1 MLVQACQHSQAAQGN
16 PGDDMAMRSSP
27 ADNTHIV
34 LDRPHTLLL
43 LATMR
48 DGFAKRGAY
57 TDEIAQQFKQAD
69 GKSDIHDMHTKAVIL
84 MKEKYGDEQ
93 TPEYRSTLKKHLIL
107 SPSKSQ

>member
-43 LATMR
+43 LSTMR
-48 DGFAKRGAY
+48 DGFCKRSAY
-57 TDEIAQQFKQAD
+57 TNAMTQQFKQAD
-69 GKSDIHDMHTKAVIL
+69 GKLDIHDMHTKAVIL
-84 MKEKYGDEQ
+84 MKEKYGEKQ
-93 TPEYRSTLKKHLIL
+93 TPEYRSLLKKHLIL
-107 SPSKSQ
+107 SANKSQ